1 MLAGSNLQVA
11 SRSFQYR
18 HGTQVRLRQLQ
29 LEGPAQ
35 TMFRG
40 IVFCESPIVLQ
51 GKCKKPV
58 LNETPL
64 IKWSLIILRL
74 THIQQRVSVLHL
86 SLTGA
91 GLAVSLSSRL
101 SLMADFRSQIT
112 SDAQWP
118 GEKKGILFVWS
129 FEFEGNPSQK
139 KGEKS
144 APLDNWVI
152 HRTVGFRSAK
162 TAAPVLFTGS
172 RTVHLLFVALS
183 CSEIRRL
190 PLYCT
195 GCVSQ

>member
-1 MLAGSNLQVA
+1 MQCTSYTSAAPARRSQLAAVTCQSKRLLLAGSNLQVA

-74 THIQQRVSVLHL
+74 THIYIYTYLCLNICTRTLCMNVHL
-86 SLTGA
+86 CRYVAKGKKT
-91 GLAVSLSSRL
+91 SRL
-101 SLMADFRSQIT
+101 RIPHMHVYIIYIYIYVSGWAGKQ
-112 SDAQWP
+112 
-118 GEKKGILFVWS
+118 
-129 FEFEGNPSQK
+129 
-139 KGEKS
+139 
-144 APLDNWVI
+144 
-152 HRTVGFRSAK
+152 
-162 TAAPVLFTGS
+162 
-172 RTVHLLFVALS
+172 VA
-183 CSEIRRL
+183 
-190 PLYCT
+190 
-195 GCVSQ
+195 